1 MSTGLESWANPETIG
16 AIYPF
21 AGSEMLMF
29 GLLAAFW
36 LLWHVINQVSEANEM
51 AEDLSIL
58 GGKPL
63 PGEEYGD
70 N

>member
-29 GLLAAFW
+29 GLCVAFW
-36 LLWHVINQVSEANEM
+36 LLWHVLNQFSETQEWKDDISVLA
-51 AEDLSIL
+51 STRVF
-58 GGKPL
+58 GS
-63 PGEEYGD
+63 
-70 N
+70 

>member
-1 MSTGLESWANPETIG
+1 MSTLESWANPETIG

-21 AGSEMLMF
+21 AGSEMLFF
-29 GLLAAFW
+29 GLCVAFW
-36 LLWHVINQVSEANEM
+36 LLWHVLNQFSETEEWKHDISVLA
-51 AEDLSIL
+51 S
-58 GGKPL
+58 KPL

>member
-21 AGSEMLMF
+21 VGSEMLMF
-29 GLLAAFW
+29 GLLAASW
-36 LLWHVINQVSEANEM
+36 ILWHIVCSVIEGHEL
-51 AEDLSIL
+51 AEDLSVL
-58 GGKPL
+58 AGKPL

>member
-1 MSTGLESWANPETIG
+1 MSTGIESWANPETLG
-16 AIYPF
+16 AVYPF

-29 GLLAAFW
+29 GLALAAW
-36 LLWHVINQVSEANEM
+36 LLWHVICAFTEAKEWE
-51 AEDLSIL
+51 EDVRVL

>member
-1 MSTGLESWANPETIG
+1 MSTGLENWSNPETIG

-21 AGSEMLMF
+21 VGSEMLMF
-29 GLLAAFW
+29 ILLLASW
-36 LLWHVINQVSEANEM
+36 LLWHMICLVIENNEWK
-51 AEDLSIL
+51 EDISVLA
-58 GGKPL
+58 GQPL

>member
-21 AGSEMLMF
+21 QGSEMLMF
-29 GLLAAFW
+29 GLCLAFW
-36 LLWHVINQVSEANEM
+36 LLWHVMNQISETNEWD
-51 AEDLSIL
+51 EDVRTL

-63 PGEEYGD
+63 PGEQYGD

>member
-1 MSTGLESWANPETIG
+1 MSTGLENWSNPETLG
-16 AIYPF
+16 AVYPF

-29 GLLAAFW
+29 GLLLGAW
-36 LLWHVINQVSEANEM
+36 LLWHILCTILENHEFQ
-51 AEDLSIL
+51 EDISVLS
-58 GGKPL
+58 GKPL

>member
-16 AIYPF
+16 ALYPF
-21 AGSEMLMF
+21 QGSEMLMF
-29 GLLAAFW
+29 GLCVAFW
-36 LLWHVINQVSEANEM
+36 LLWHVLNQFSETAEF
-51 AEDLSIL
+51 AEDTRTLA
-58 GGKPL
+58 GKPL

>member
-21 AGSEMLMF
+21 VGSEMLMF
-29 GLLAAFW
+29 GLMVAFW
-36 LLWHVINQVSEANEM
+36 LLWHVLNQFSETAEFS
-51 AEDLSIL
+51 EDLGVL
-58 GGKPL
+58 AGKAL

>member
-21 AGSEMLMF
+21 VGSEMLMF
-29 GLLAAFW
+29 GLLLAIW
-36 LLWHVINQVSEANEM
+36 LLWHIICSVIENNELS
-51 AEDLSIL
+51 EDLSTL
-58 GGKPL
+58 AGKPL

>member
-1 MSTGLESWANPETIG
+1 MSTGLENWSNPETIG

-21 AGSEMLMF
+21 VGSEMLMF
-29 GLLAAFW
+29 GLLVAIW
-36 LLWHVINQVSEANEM
+36 LLWHIICSATESNEWDG
-51 AEDLSIL
+51 DLRTL
-58 GGKPL
+58 AGKPL

>member
-16 AIYPF
+16 AAYPF
-21 AGSEMLMF
+21 VGSEMLMV
-29 GLLAAFW
+29 GLLVAAW
-36 LLWHVINQVSEANEM
+36 LLWHIICTVIESNEFK
-51 AEDLSIL
+51 EDLSVL
-58 GGKPL
+58 AGKPL

>member
-21 AGSEMLMF
+21 VGSEMLMF
-29 GLLAAFW
+29 GLLLASW
-36 LLWHVINQVSEANEM
+36 LLWHIICSVIENHELT
-51 AEDLSIL
+51 EDLSTL
-58 GGKPL
+58 AGKPL

>member
-21 AGSEMLMF
+21 VGSEMLMF
-29 GLLAAFW
+29 GLCLALW
-36 LLWHVINQVSEANEM
+36 LLWHILCYVIEGHEL
-51 AEDLSIL
+51 AEDLSVL
-58 GGKPL
+58 SGKPL